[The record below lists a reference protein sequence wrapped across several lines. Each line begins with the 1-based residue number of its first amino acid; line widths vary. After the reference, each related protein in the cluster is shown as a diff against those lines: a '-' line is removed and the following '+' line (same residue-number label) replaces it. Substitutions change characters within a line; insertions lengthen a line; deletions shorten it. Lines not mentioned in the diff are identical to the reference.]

1 MQIILYNN
9 ASEPNTINKTIS
21 NALTLSG
28 VLREESSIYK
38 PTFRICSNSDLSKY
52 NYCYIPEFG
61 RYYFISE
68 IVVERSGVWNISS
81 KCDVLESFKNTI
93 LGIECVIERQENDFN
108 LYFSDP
114 EWKVYETQQV
124 VTRDFPTGFDSVGTF
139 YLTASGGYQTITE

>member
-28 VLREESSIYK
+28 ALLEESSIYNPK
-38 PTFRICSNSDLSKY
+38 FRICSNSDLSQY
-52 NYCYIPEFG
+52 NYCYIPEFA

-68 IVVERSGVWNISS
+68 IVIERNGIYNIST
-81 KCDVLESFKNTI
+81 KCDVLESFKEKI
-93 LGIECVIERQENDFN
+93 LELEGVIGRQENEFN

-114 EWKVYETQQV
+114 EWKVYANDQV
-124 VTRDFPTGFDSVGTF
+124 ITREFPSGFDNIGTY
-139 YLTASGGYQTITE
+139 YLTVAGGYQSI